1 MHKFLFLFLFCF
13 TFSSI
18 PNNHLPNGIHCTD
31 ILMVDEKKK
40 ISWIYLSF
48 HLNFRCNFF
57 LSAKWMELFI
67 SWTNFTSIPKCSRFN
82 MKFSFDCWF
91 RATVDLTC
99 IIPTKIHYVFLF
111 FYIDMIHPYI
121 FNTYRQILVRMKVQ
135 CMAVL
140 VMLHIYL
147 GFPLSLRLTHLVVF
161 RISCATS

>member
-1 MHKFLFLFLFCF
+1 M
-13 TFSSI
+13 
-18 PNNHLPNGIHCTD
+18 PNGIHCTD
-31 ILMVDEKKK
+31 ILMVNAKKK

-147 GFPLSLRLTHLVVF
+147 CLPLSLRLTHFMVF
-161 RISCATS
+161 RISCVTS

>member
-1 MHKFLFLFLFCF
+1 M
-13 TFSSI
+13 
-18 PNNHLPNGIHCTD
+18 PNGIHCTD
-31 ILMVDEKKK
+31 ILMVNAKKK

-147 GFPLSLRLTHLVVF
+147 CSPLSLRLTHFMVF
-161 RISCATS
+161 RISCVTS